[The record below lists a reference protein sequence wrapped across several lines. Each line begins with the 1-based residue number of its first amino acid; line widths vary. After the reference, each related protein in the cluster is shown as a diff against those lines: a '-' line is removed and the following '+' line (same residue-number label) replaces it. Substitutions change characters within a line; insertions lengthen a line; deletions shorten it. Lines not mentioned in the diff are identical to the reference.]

1 MSASKI
7 GFLARLGGMLA
18 SLFLKGK
25 DKQKAL
31 DISNT
36 VGDVSDAVDEET
48 RRR

>member
-1 MSASKI
+1 M

-25 DKQKAL
+25 DKQKAI
-31 DISNT
+31 DVSNT
-36 VGDVSDAVDEET
+36 VGDVSDAIDDET